1 MSRPGLKLNK
11 DQGSHIFSG
20 RHSLLNVSTA
30 PQNLLGSLVPH
41 IDCGQNPEDAK
52 SISEE
57 LKMATPEIDRR
68 IVEIQ
73 EKHTRHMAEIR
84 ILNVLK

>member
-1 MSRPGLKLNK
+1 
-11 DQGSHIFSG
+11 
-20 RHSLLNVSTA
+20 
-30 PQNLLGSLVPH
+30 
-41 IDCGQNPEDAK
+41 
-52 SISEE
+52 
-57 LKMATPEIDRR
+57 MATPEIDRR